1 MKQILVIDDQPEV
14 LELLSDLLEHNKYEV
29 LTATEGVEGLAKA
42 KAHKPELIV
51 LDIAMPVM
59 DGYDFMKE
67 LRADE
72 EIKNIPVIIIT
83 GRVQLQEI
91 FEEQGIQ
98 DYIMKPFDK
107 KELLN
112 KIKKLTKG

>member
-1 MKQILVIDDQPEV
+1 MKKILVIDDQPEV
-14 LELLSDLLEHNKYEV
+14 LELLGDLLKHNKYEV

-42 KAHKPELIV
+42 QSHKPDLII

-67 LRADE
+67 LRTDDE
-72 EIKNIPVIIIT
+72 LKNVPVIIIT
-83 GRVQLQEI
+83 GRVQLKEI
-91 FEEQGIQ
+91 FEEQGIH

-107 KELLN
+107 KELLT
-112 KIKKLTKG
+112 KVKKLIKT